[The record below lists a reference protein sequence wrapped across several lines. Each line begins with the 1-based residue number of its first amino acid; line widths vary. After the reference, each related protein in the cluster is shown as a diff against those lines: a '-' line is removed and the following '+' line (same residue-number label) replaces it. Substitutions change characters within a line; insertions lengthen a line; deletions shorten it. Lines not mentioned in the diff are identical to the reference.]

1 MKTIRILASGLAL
14 ILSAGVAMAAPVLKS
29 EVTVTAPV
37 VTVGDMF
44 EDAGVLAEL
53 PLFRSPL
60 PGTTGNVDLTAVRSA
75 TARIGLTQFE
85 ANGLVQVKV
94 SRAAAVVDHDTLA
107 GLIADDLRNRGILG
121 NGMSANMLFAA
132 PIDPINVAA
141 GTADDPARLESLR
154 YLPGNGTFAA
164 QFQLAGVDAPLDING
179 TIEISI
185 EAPHLVAGLPAGTV
199 LRPEHIVMRPLPILQ
214 ADAQGVPTLE
224 QLVGMALNRQSRDG
238 MLLRAS
244 DVSTPLAVAKN
255 DLVTIYYRQG
265 PMTLTVK
272 GQAVTGAATGAPL
285 QVLNLVSR
293 RVISANVISPGAVE
307 VSSAPM
313 ALAGL

>member
-1 MKTIRILASGLAL
+1 MKTISILASGLAL
-14 ILSAGVAMAAPVLKS
+14 ILSSGIAIAAPVLKS
-29 EVTVTAPV
+29 EVTVTAPI

-60 PGTTGNVDLTAVRSA
+60 PGTTGNVDLGAVRSA
-75 TARIGLTQFE
+75 TARVGLTQFE
-85 ANGLVQVKV
+85 ANGLAQVKV

-107 GLIADDLRNRGILG
+107 GLIADDLRERGILG
-121 NGMSANMLFAA
+121 NGMSANMLFAVPVDA
-132 PIDPINVAA
+132 INVAT
-141 GTADDPARLESLR
+141 GTADPARLESLR

-164 QFQLAGVDAPLDING
+164 RFQLAGMDAPLDITG

-185 EAPHLVAGLPAGTV
+185 DAPHLIGGLPAGTV

-255 DLVTIYYRQG
+255 DLVTIYYRHG

-313 ALAGL
+313 TLAGL

>member
-1 MKTIRILASGLAL
+1 MKTISILASGLAL
-14 ILSAGVAMAAPVLKS
+14 ILSSGIAIAAPVLKS
-29 EVTVTAPV
+29 EVTVTAPI

-60 PGTTGNVDLTAVRSA
+60 PGTTGNVDLGAVRSA
-75 TARIGLTQFE
+75 TARVGLTQFE
-85 ANGLVQVKV
+85 ANGLAQVKV

-107 GLIADDLRNRGILG
+107 GLIADDLRDRGILG
-121 NGMSANMLFAA
+121 NGMSANMLFAVPVDA
-132 PIDPINVAA
+132 INVAT
-141 GTADDPARLESLR
+141 GTADPARLESLR

-164 QFQLAGVDAPLDING
+164 RFQLAGMDAPLDITG

-185 EAPHLVAGLPAGTV
+185 DAPHLIAGLPAGTV

-255 DLVTIYYRQG
+255 DLVTIYHRHG

-313 ALAGL
+313 TLAGL

>member
-1 MKTIRILASGLAL
+1 MKTISILASGLAL
-14 ILSAGVAMAAPVLKS
+14 ILSSGIAIAAPVLKS
-29 EVTVTAPV
+29 EVTVTAPI

-60 PGTTGNVDLTAVRSA
+60 PGTTGNVDLGAVRSA
-75 TARIGLTQFE
+75 TARVGLTQFE
-85 ANGLVQVKV
+85 ANGLAQVKV

-107 GLIADDLRNRGILG
+107 GLIADDLRDRGILG
-121 NGMSANMLFAA
+121 NGMSANMLFAVPVDA
-132 PIDPINVAA
+132 INVAT
-141 GTADDPARLESLR
+141 GTADPARLESLR

-164 QFQLAGVDAPLDING
+164 RFQLAGMDAPLDITG

-185 EAPHLVAGLPAGTV
+185 DAPHLIAGLPAGTV

-255 DLVTIYYRQG
+255 DLVTIYYRHG

-313 ALAGL
+313 TLAGL

>member
-1 MKTIRILASGLAL
+1 MKTIRILASALAL
-14 ILSAGVAMAAPVLKS
+14 ILSAGVAGAAPILKA

-44 EDAGVLAEL
+44 EDAGVLAEQ

-60 PGTTGNVDLTAVRSA
+60 PGTTGNVDLAAVRSA
-75 TARIGLTQFE
+75 TARIGLTQFDV
-85 ANGLVQVKV
+85 NGLSQVRV
-94 SRAAAVVDHDTLA
+94 SRAAAVVDHEILA
-107 GLIADDLRNRGILG
+107 GLIAEDLRNRGILG
-121 NGMSANMLFAA
+121 DGMSANMLFAT
-132 PIDPINVAA
+132 PVDTVNVA
-141 GTADDPARLESLR
+141 TSDTPARLESLR
-154 YLPGNGTFAA
+154 YLPGNGTFSAR
-164 QFQLAGVDAPLDING
+164 FQLAGIDRPLDLTG
-179 TIEISI
+179 TIEVSI

-199 LRPEHIVMRPLPILQ
+199 LRPEHIVMRPLPIQQ
-214 ADAQGVPTLE
+214 ADAQGVASLE

-293 RVISANVISPGAVE
+293 RVISASVIAPGAVE

-313 ALAGL
+313 TLAGL

>member
-1 MKTIRILASGLAL
+1 MTSLRAILFTFAILAPTGNAL
-14 ILSAGVAMAAPVLKS
+14 AAPVLRS
-29 EVTVTAPV
+29 EVTVNAPV

-44 EDAGVLAEL
+44 EDAGVLAEQ
-53 PLFRSPL
+53 PLFRAPL
-60 PGTTGNVDLTAVRSA
+60 PGTTGTVDLAAVRSA
-75 TARIGLTQFE
+75 TARIGLTQFDI
-85 ANGLVQVKV
+85 NGLTQVRV
-94 SRAAAVVDHDTLA
+94 SRAAIVVDHEMLA

-121 NGMSANMLFAA
+121 NGMSANMLFASPVDA
-132 PIDPINVAA
+132 ISVA
-141 GTADDPARLESLR
+141 TSDTPARLESLR
-154 YLPGNGTFAA
+154 YLPGNGTFSAR
-164 QFQLAGVDAPLDING
+164 FQLAGTDRPLDLTG
-179 TIEISI
+179 TIE
-185 EAPHLVAGLPAGTV
+185 ELLAGLPAGTV
-199 LRPEHIVMRPLPILQ
+199 LRPEHIVMRPLPIQQ
-214 ADAQGVPTLE
+214 ADAQGVASLE

-265 PMTLTVK
+265 PLTLTVK

-293 RVISANVISPGAVE
+293 RVISANVIAPGAVE

-313 ALAGL
+313 TLAGL

>member
-1 MKTIRILASGLAL
+1 MKTIRVLASTLAL
-14 ILSAGVAMAAPVLKS
+14 LLGAGMASAAPILRA

-44 EDAGVLAEL
+44 EDAGVLAEQ

-60 PGTTGNVDLTAVRSA
+60 PGTTGNVDMSAVRSA
-75 TARIGLTQFE
+75 AARIGLTQFE
-85 ANGLVQVKV
+85 VNGLSQVRV
-94 SRAAAVVDHDTLA
+94 SRAASIVDHELLA
-107 GLIADDLRNRGILG
+107 GLIAENLRSRGILG
-121 NGMSANMLFAA
+121 EGMSANMLFASPVDA
-132 PIDPINVAA
+132 INVAA
-141 GTADDPARLESLR
+141 TDAPARLESLR
-154 YLPGNGTFAA
+154 YLPGNGTFSAR
-164 QFQLAGVDAPLDING
+164 FQLAGIDRPLDLSG
-179 TIEISI
+179 TIEVSI

-199 LRPEHIVMRPLPILQ
+199 LRPEHIVMRPLAIVQ
-214 ADAQGVPTLE
+214 ADAQGVASLD

-272 GQAVTGAATGAPL
+272 GQAVTCAATGAPL
-285 QVLNLVSR
+285 QVLILFSR
-293 RVISANVISPGAVE
+293 RVISAQVLAPGAVV
-307 VSSAPM
+307 VSAAPM
-313 ALAGL
+313 TLAGL